1 MTMLSTAWKV
11 LLIIFTAI
19 TSVSGIS
26 SNSFIMIVTYL
37 KHKRFLKL
45 SPRNQ
50 IQFTMCLNNLLLQ
63 CSTVL
68 FILVMFLIPDVQREL
83 RQVASFVLCLFMA
96 FGSWLAAWLCAF
108 YTVIVVRFRHKVIT
122 SLKMKLPSLVPKL
135 LLVTFLGCL
144 SITVPS
150 IWYLNSETAQNMTG
164 NLTYS
169 NISDTHVFHQSDW
182 HYLVIFHTL
191 GTILPVVISIIS
203 LVLTVT
209 SLLGHIWRIKHN
221 DSSWNRPLNVAHY
234 KACRT
239 IFLFVAVFVIIVV
252 VGIIFV
258 SKNGIQNFMLVLKA
272 QIYPTELSF
281 ILISGSSKVK
291 RALYRV
297 VPCTSQ

>member
-26 SNSFIMIVTYL
+26 SNSFIMIVSYL
-37 KHKRFLKL
+37 KHKGFLKL
-45 SPRNQ
+45 NPRIQ

-68 FILVMFLIPDVQREL
+68 FILVMFLIPDVHREL
-83 RQVASFVLCLFMA
+83 RQVASFVMCLFTA
-96 FGSWLAAWLCAF
+96 FAAWLAAFLCAF
-108 YTVIVVRFRHKVIT
+108 YTVTIVRFRHKVIT

-144 SITVPS
+144 SSTVPS

-169 NISDTHVFHQSDW
+169 NISDTLVFDQSDW
-182 HYLVIFHTL
+182 HYLIIFQTL
-191 GTILPVVISIIS
+191 GTILSVIISIIS

-239 IFLFVAVFVIIVV
+239 MFLLVAVFVIIVV
-252 VGIIFV
+252 VGIIYV
-258 SKNGIQNFMLVLKA
+258 SKYGKHKFMLVLKA